1 MQMSSQ
7 VFWRE
12 YFVHVLPHNAEAVV
26 AVVKNTCNQTF
37 SFLVAG
43 DHVTFLGP
51 EDAHDPK
58 YDSLG
63 IKRAFAASVNTRAAP
78 NNRAYTTVG
87 LDDSFCKY
95 AISVYPTQDLEDAF
109 VNKQPSIVTAIAA
122 SIFMFTS
129 LVFVVYDLLVAKRQK
144 IVLTKALQS
153 GAIVNAL
160 FPENVQ
166 SRLFAVEQTS
176 TQPPMKHPEKYLPT
190 FDEADREPESKQAIA
205 DLFPHCT
212 VLFAD
217 IAGFTGWR

>member
-1 MQMSSQ
+1 LKL
-7 VFWRE
+7 FWRE
-12 YFVHVLPHNAEAVV
+12 YFVHVLPDNAEAVV
-26 AVVKNTCNQTF
+26 AVVENTCNQTF

-51 EDAHDPK
+51 EDAHNPK

-63 IKRAFAASVNTRAAP
+63 MKRTVVASVNTRAAP
-78 NNRAYTTVG
+78 NNRAFTTVG
-87 LDDSFCKY
+87 LDDTFCNY
-95 AISVYPTQDLEDAF
+95 AISVYPTQELEDKF
-109 VNKQPSIVTAIAA
+109 VTSQPTIVTAIVA
-122 SIFMFTS
+122 SIFVFTS
-129 LVFVVYDLLVAKRQK
+129 LVFAMYDLLVAKRQK

-166 SRLFAVEQTS
+166 SRMYAAQHISGQAPKANPIRHFGTS
-176 TQPPMKHPEKYLPT
+176 
-190 FDEADREPESKQAIA
+190 DETDMEPESLEAIA

-217 IAGFTGWR
+217 IAGFTGWW